1 MSAEFEITRDKDG
14 FLNCKFCPR
23 IFLTKILFENHSSS
37 QHNKDI
43 EAKQDIHQTKTDQS
57 SVQEDIQFEKCS
69 LGNLSFVSKG
79 DLKLNIRNGHQEMA
93 ASYKGEECKNL
104 FTSEINFKRHL
115 QNGDQQSCLNKTKD
129 CNRTFT
135 RKLKSS
141 GQRGTLQSDIDM
153 VHKKL
158 PPNN

>member
-104 FTSEINFKRHL
+104 FTSEIRIF
-115 QNGDQQSCLNKTKD
+115 GGMSGPCTYFVAYIGLNAIYMDTI
-129 CNRTFT
+129 
-135 RKLKSS
+135 
-141 GQRGTLQSDIDM
+141 Q
-153 VHKKL
+153 
-158 PPNN
+158 P